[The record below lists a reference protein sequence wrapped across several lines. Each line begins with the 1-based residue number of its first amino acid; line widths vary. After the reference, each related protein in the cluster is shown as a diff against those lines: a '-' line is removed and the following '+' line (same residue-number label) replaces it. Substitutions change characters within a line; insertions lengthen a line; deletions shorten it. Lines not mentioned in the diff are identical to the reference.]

1 MGKKYLIVSE
11 EDTIGV
17 GTGNPDEV
25 LALLLNAYLSVWNKE
40 KFNID
45 VVKVGEKIID
55 MMEDFRQDDSD
66 IDLKDLLE
74 ILFGE
79 DVCDDSKRIK
89 TDD

>member
-1 MGKKYLIVSE
+1 MEKKYLIVSE
-11 EDTIGV
+11 EGTIGV
-17 GTGNPDEV
+17 GTENPDDV
-25 LALLLNAYLSVWNKE
+25 LALLLNAYLSVWDKE

-55 MMEDFRQDDSD
+55 MMEDFKQDDSD

-79 DVCDDSKRIK
+79 DVCDDN
-89 TDD
+89 

>member
-11 EDTIGV
+11 EGTIEV
-17 GTGNPDEV
+17 GTGNPDDV
-25 LALLLNAYLSVWNKE
+25 LALLLTAYLSVWNKE

-66 IDLKDLLE
+66 IDLNDLLE
-74 ILFGE
+74 ILFWE
-79 DVCDDSKRIK
+79 DICDDN
-89 TDD
+89 

>member
-1 MGKKYLIVSE
+1 MEKKYLIVSE
-11 EDTIGV
+11 EGTIGV
-17 GTGNPDEV
+17 GTGNPDDV
-25 LALLLNAYLSVWNKE
+25 LALLLHAYLSVWSKE

-79 DVCDDSKRIK
+79 DVCDDN
-89 TDD
+89 